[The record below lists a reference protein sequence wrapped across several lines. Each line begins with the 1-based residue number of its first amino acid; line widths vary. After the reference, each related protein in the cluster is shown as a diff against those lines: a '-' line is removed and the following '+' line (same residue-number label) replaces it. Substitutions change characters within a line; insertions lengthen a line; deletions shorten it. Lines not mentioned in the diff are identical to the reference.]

1 MGRTLRIVLVGVVE
15 AVRLPLLQVRSPR
28 LGRYAN
34 FCEQLMHLLLYLF
47 VLLKEVLDLFDFVV
61 EQLGWLLL
69 VLFILNF
76 LQKLTLTRYV
86 APRLANVAVNEQVL
100 VPIRRVVILRFY

>member
-1 MGRTLRIVLVGVVE
+1 M
-15 AVRLPLLQVRSPR
+15 
-28 LGRYAN
+28 
-34 FCEQLMHLLLYLF
+34 YLF
-47 VLLKEVLDLFDFVV
+47 VLLEELLDLFDFVV
-61 EQLGWLLL
+61 QQLGWLLL

-100 VPIRRVVILRFY
+100 VPIRRVVILRFYQFFLAVNEFRVGVLELFLNGIKKLLV